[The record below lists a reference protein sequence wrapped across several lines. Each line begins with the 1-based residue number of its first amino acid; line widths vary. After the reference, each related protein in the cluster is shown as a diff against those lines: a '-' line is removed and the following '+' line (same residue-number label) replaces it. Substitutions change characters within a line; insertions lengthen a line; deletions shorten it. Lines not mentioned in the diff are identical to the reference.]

1 MSARRVFPG
10 SLAVLSEE
18 FPSIWLREYPGE
30 TDVREELRV
39 YGGVLLVLEVVTDR
53 RWEDDPSIRVLAPGS
68 VSGWTFL
75 SRLDILCEETSP
87 RQSKTAHCSAR
98 VGSC

>member
-18 FPSIWLREYPGE
+18 FPSIWLRENPDE

-53 RWEDDPSIRVLAPGS
+53 RWEDDPSIRVLAPGG

-75 SRLDILCEETSP
+75 TRLRLLDDATESTSSRCV
-87 RQSKTAHCSAR
+87 RRRTAVVS
-98 VGSC
+98 